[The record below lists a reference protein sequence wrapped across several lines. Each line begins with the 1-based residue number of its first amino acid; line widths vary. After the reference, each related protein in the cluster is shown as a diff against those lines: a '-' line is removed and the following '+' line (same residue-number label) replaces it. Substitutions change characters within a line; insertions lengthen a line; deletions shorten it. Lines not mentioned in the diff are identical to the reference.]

1 MRLDAIV
8 SRSPV
13 LMLLRVTVIHGRHVT
28 ATQRTTQSLGH
39 SLLYNFILKII
50 PITIRKQNQL
60 FLEFRCTHCTLPSLS
75 CVAGWYRLRFL
86 CSVAPLVL
94 HFIESHLEGHV
105 IIDGMRNDGYD
116 YVVAA
121 ACEHVGEN
129 E

>member
-1 MRLDAIV
+1 VRLDAIV

-13 LMLLRVTVIHGRHVT
+13 LMLLRVTVNHVT
-28 ATQRTTQSLGH
+28 DTQRNTQSCGPFVTVLFYSGNYSKYRSQTKPAIPRIPLSH
-39 SLLYNFILKII
+39 S
-50 PITIRKQNQL
+50 
-60 FLEFRCTHCTLPSLS
+60 TLSSIS

-105 IIDGMRNDGYD
+105 IIDGMRDDGYH